1 MNMTELSTNIQS
13 MSLTNPNP
21 VKQKITKEE
30 TMLRSYNETFYS
42 SLKNLSFIK
51 DPLPIEEKLMYH
63 FEQNDSASVS
73 STIGQLES
81 TLQELLVKKKEI
93 KEKINELNGE
103 IKALRKEIDK
113 IDENY
118 DLFSPQIKILSNEI
132 NKFVDKQKYEN
143 FRLKE
148 EISILEKEKNEIQQG
163 IYDSLGYLNKL
174 EKIVGVKSKTYT
186 YYYDQTM
193 SEGELASKFIIK
205 DEEI

>member
-1 MNMTELSTNIQS
+1 MNNSTDISTSIKNVS
-13 MSLTNPNP
+13 KPGKL
-21 VKQKITKEE
+21 TKEE

-81 TLQELLVKKKEI
+81 TLQELLMKNKEI
-93 KEKINELNGE
+93 KEKISELNSEIQVLKKDINKIGE
-103 IKALRKEIDK
+103 H
-113 IDENY
+113 Y
-118 DLFSPQIKILSNEI
+118 GVYSPQIKILSEAI
-132 NKFVDKQKYEN
+132 KDFVEKQKLEN
-143 FRLKE
+143 YRLKE
-148 EISILEKEKNEIQQG
+148 EINILEKEKNEIQQG

-174 EKIVGVKSKTYT
+174 EKIVGIKSKTYT

-193 SEGELASKFIIK
+193 SEGELSSKFIIK
-205 DEEI
+205 DEDI

>member
-1 MNMTELSTNIQS
+1 MNNTSELSTSIKTS
-13 MSLTNPNP
+13 TKPGKL
-21 VKQKITKEE
+21 TKEE

-73 STIGQLES
+73 STRGQLES
-81 TLQELLVKKKEI
+81 TLEELLIKNKEI
-93 KEKINELNGE
+93 KEKIVKLNGE
-103 IKALRKEIDK
+103 IQTLKADINK
-113 IDENY
+113 INENFAPY
-118 DLFSPQIKILSNEI
+118 APQIKILSNAIKE
-132 NKFVDKQKYEN
+132 FVEKQKLEN
-143 FRLKE
+143 YRLKE
-148 EISILEKEKNEIQQG
+148 EINLLEKEKNEIQQG

-174 EKIVGVKSKTYT
+174 EKVVGIKSKTYT

-205 DEEI
+205 DEDI

>member
-1 MNMTELSTNIQS
+1 MNNSTDISTSIKNVS
-13 MSLTNPNP
+13 KTGKL
-21 VKQKITKEE
+21 TKEE

-81 TLQELLVKKKEI
+81 TLQELLIKNKEI
-93 KEKINELNGE
+93 KEKISELNSE
-103 IKALRKEIDK
+103 IQVLKKEINK
-113 IDENY
+113 IGEHY
-118 DLFSPQIKILSNEI
+118 GVYSPQIKILSEAI
-132 NKFVDKQKYEN
+132 KDFVEKQKLEN
-143 FRLKE
+143 YRLKE

-174 EKIVGVKSKTYT
+174 EKIVGIKSKTYT

-193 SEGELASKFIIK
+193 SEGELSSKFLIK
-205 DEEI
+205 DEDI

>member
-1 MNMTELSTNIQS
+1 MNNTSELSTSIKTS
-13 MSLTNPNP
+13 TKPGKL
-21 VKQKITKEE
+21 TKEE

-81 TLQELLVKKKEI
+81 TLEELLIKNKEI
-93 KEKINELNGE
+93 KEKIVELNGE
-103 IKALRKEIDK
+103 IQTLKADINK
-113 IDENY
+113 INDNFAPY
-118 DLFSPQIKILSNEI
+118 APQIKILSNAIKE
-132 NKFVDKQKYEN
+132 FVEKQKLEN
-143 FRLKE
+143 YRLRD
-148 EISILEKEKNEIQQG
+148 EITLLEKEKNEIQQG

-174 EKIVGVKSKTYT
+174 EKVVGIKSKTYT

-205 DEEI
+205 DEDI

>member
-1 MNMTELSTNIQS
+1 MNNTSELSTSIKTS
-13 MSLTNPNP
+13 TKPGKL
-21 VKQKITKEE
+21 TKEE

-81 TLQELLVKKKEI
+81 TLEELLIKNKEI
-93 KEKINELNGE
+93 KEKIVELNGE
-103 IKALRKEIDK
+103 IQTLKADINK
-113 IDENY
+113 INENFAPY
-118 DLFSPQIKILSNEI
+118 APQIKILSNAIKE
-132 NKFVDKQKYEN
+132 FVEKQKLEN
-143 FRLKE
+143 YRLKE
-148 EISILEKEKNEIQQG
+148 EINLLEKEKNEIQQG

-174 EKIVGVKSKTYT
+174 EKVVGIKSKTYT

-205 DEEI
+205 DEDI

>member
-1 MNMTELSTNIQS
+1 MNNTSELSTSIKTS
-13 MSLTNPNP
+13 TKPGKL
-21 VKQKITKEE
+21 TKEE
-30 TMLRSYNETFYS
+30 AMLRSYNETFYS

-81 TLQELLVKKKEI
+81 TLEDLLIKNKEI
-93 KEKINELNGE
+93 KEKIVELNGE
-103 IKALRKEIDK
+103 IQTLKADINK
-113 IDENY
+113 INDNFAPY
-118 DLFSPQIKILSNEI
+118 APQIKILSNAIKE
-132 NKFVDKQKYEN
+132 FVEKQKLEN
-143 FRLKE
+143 YRLKE
-148 EISILEKEKNEIQQG
+148 EINLLEKEKNEIQQG

-174 EKIVGVKSKTYT
+174 EKVVGIKSKTYT

-205 DEEI
+205 DEDI

>member
-1 MNMTELSTNIQS
+1 MNNTSDLSTSIKT
-13 MSLTNPNP
+13 MTKPGKL
-21 VKQKITKEE
+21 TKEE

-63 FEQNDSASVS
+63 FEQTDSASVS

-81 TLQELLVKKKEI
+81 TLEELLIKNKEI
-93 KEKINELNGE
+93 KEKIVELNGE
-103 IKALRKEIDK
+103 IQTLKTDINK
-113 IDENY
+113 INENY
-118 DLFSPQIKILSNEI
+118 GIYSPQIKILSNAV
-132 NKFVDKQKYEN
+132 KDFVEKQKLEN
-143 FRLKE
+143 YRLKE
-148 EISILEKEKNEIQQG
+148 EINLLEKEKNEIQQG

-174 EKIVGVKSKTYT
+174 EKVVGIKSKTYT

-205 DEEI
+205 DEDI

>member
-1 MNMTELSTNIQS
+1 MNNTSDLSTSIKT
-13 MSLTNPNP
+13 MTKPGKL
-21 VKQKITKEE
+21 TKEE

-81 TLQELLVKKKEI
+81 TLEELLIKNKEI
-93 KEKINELNGE
+93 KEKIVELNGE
-103 IKALRKEIDK
+103 IQTLKTDINK
-113 IDENY
+113 INENY
-118 DLFSPQIKILSNEI
+118 GIYSPQIKILSNAV
-132 NKFVDKQKYEN
+132 KDFVEKQKLEN
-143 FRLKE
+143 YRLKE
-148 EISILEKEKNEIQQG
+148 EINLLEKEKNEIQQG

-174 EKIVGVKSKTYT
+174 EKVVGIKSKTYT

-205 DEEI
+205 DEDI

>member
-1 MNMTELSTNIQS
+1 MNNTTTDLSTNIKS
-13 MSLTNPNP
+13 SIKPAKL
-21 VKQKITKEE
+21 TKEE

-81 TLQELLVKKKEI
+81 TLQELLIKNKEI
-93 KEKINELNGE
+93 KEKISELSGE
-103 IKALRKEIDK
+103 IKVLKGEIDK
-113 IDENY
+113 IGEHY
-118 DLFSPQIKILSNEI
+118 GVFSPEIKILSQAI
-132 NKFVDKQKYEN
+132 KDFVEKQKLEN
-143 FRLKE
+143 YRLRD
-148 EISILEKEKNEIQQG
+148 EITLLEKEKIEIQQG

-174 EKIVGVKSKTYT
+174 EKIVGIKSKTYT

-193 SEGELASKFIIK
+193 SEGELSSKFLIK
-205 DEEI
+205 DEDI

>member
-1 MNMTELSTNIQS
+1 MNNTSELSTTIKTS
-13 MSLTNPNP
+13 TKPGKL
-21 VKQKITKEE
+21 TKEE

-81 TLQELLVKKKEI
+81 TLEELLIKNKEI
-93 KEKINELNGE
+93 KEKIIELNGE
-103 IKALRKEIDK
+103 IQTLKADINK
-113 IDENY
+113 INSNFAPY
-118 DLFSPQIKILSNEI
+118 GPQIKILSKAIKE
-132 NKFVDKQKYEN
+132 FAEKQKLEN
-143 FRLKE
+143 YRLKE
-148 EISILEKEKNEIQQG
+148 EINLLEKEKNEIQQG

-174 EKIVGVKSKTYT
+174 EKVVGIKSKTYT

-205 DEEI
+205 DEDI

>member
-1 MNMTELSTNIQS
+1 MNNTSDLSTSIKT
-13 MSLTNPNP
+13 MTKPGKL
-21 VKQKITKEE
+21 TKEE

-51 DPLPIEEKLMYH
+51 DPLPLEEKLMYH

-81 TLQELLVKKKEI
+81 TLEELLIKNKEI
-93 KEKINELNGE
+93 KEKIVELNGE
-103 IKALRKEIDK
+103 IQTLKTDINK
-113 IDENY
+113 INENY
-118 DLFSPQIKILSNEI
+118 GIYSPQIKILSNAV
-132 NKFVDKQKYEN
+132 KDFVEKQKLEN
-143 FRLKE
+143 YRLKE
-148 EISILEKEKNEIQQG
+148 EINLLEKEKNEIQQG

-174 EKIVGVKSKTYT
+174 EKVVGIKSKTYT

-205 DEEI
+205 DEDI

>member
-1 MNMTELSTNIQS
+1 MNITELSTNIQS
-13 MSLTNPNP
+13 MSLTNPNQI
-21 VKQKITKEE
+21 KSKLTKEE

-81 TLQELLVKKKEI
+81 TLQELLVKNKEI
-93 KEKINELNGE
+93 KEKIIELTGE
-103 IKALRKEIDK
+103 IKVLKNEINK
-113 IDENY
+113 IGENY
-118 DLFSPQIKILSNEI
+118 DLFSPQIKILSKEI
-132 NKFVDKQKYEN
+132 NNFVEKQKYEN
-143 FRLKE
+143 IRLKE

-174 EKIVGVKSKTYT
+174 EKVVGIKSKTYT

-193 SEGELASKFIIK
+193 SEGELSSKFIIK
-205 DEEI
+205 DEDI

>member
-1 MNMTELSTNIQS
+1 MNNTSELSTSIKTS
-13 MSLTNPNP
+13 TKPGKL
-21 VKQKITKEE
+21 TKEE
-30 TMLRSYNETFYS
+30 AMLRSYNETFYS

-81 TLQELLVKKKEI
+81 TLEELLIKNKEI
-93 KEKINELNGE
+93 KEKIVELNGE
-103 IKALRKEIDK
+103 IQTLKADINK
-113 IDENY
+113 INENFAPY
-118 DLFSPQIKILSNEI
+118 APQIKILSNAIKE
-132 NKFVDKQKYEN
+132 FVEKQKLEN
-143 FRLKE
+143 YRLKE
-148 EISILEKEKNEIQQG
+148 EINLLEKEKNEIQQG

-174 EKIVGVKSKTYT
+174 EKVVGIKSKTYT

-205 DEEI
+205 DEDI

>member
-1 MNMTELSTNIQS
+1 MNNNSELSTTIKSS
-13 MSLTNPNP
+13 MKPAKL
-21 VKQKITKEE
+21 TKEE

-51 DPLPIEEKLMYH
+51 DPLPVEEKLMYH

-81 TLQELLVKKKEI
+81 TLQELLLKNKEI
-93 KEKINELNGE
+93 KEKISELSGE
-103 IKALRKEIDK
+103 IQVLKGEINK
-113 IDENY
+113 IGDHY
-118 DLFSPQIKILSNEI
+118 GVYSPEIKILSDAIKN
-132 NKFVDKQKYEN
+132 FVEKQKLEN
-143 FRLKE
+143 YRLKE
-148 EISILEKEKNEIQQG
+148 EINILEKEKNEIQQG

-174 EKIVGVKSKTYT
+174 EKIVGIKSKTYT

-205 DEEI
+205 DEDI

>member
-1 MNMTELSTNIQS
+1 MNNTSELSTSIKTS
-13 MSLTNPNP
+13 TKPGKL
-21 VKQKITKEE
+21 TKEE

-81 TLQELLVKKKEI
+81 TLEELLIKNKEI
-93 KEKINELNGE
+93 KEKIVELNGE
-103 IKALRKEIDK
+103 IQTLKADINK
-113 IDENY
+113 INDNFAPY
-118 DLFSPQIKILSNEI
+118 APQIKILSNAIKE
-132 NKFVDKQKYEN
+132 FVEKQKLEN
-143 FRLKE
+143 YRLKE
-148 EISILEKEKNEIQQG
+148 EINLLEKEKNEIQQG

-174 EKIVGVKSKTYT
+174 EKVVGIKSKTYT

>member
-1 MNMTELSTNIQS
+1 MNNTSDLSTSIKT
-13 MSLTNPNP
+13 MTKPGKL
-21 VKQKITKEE
+21 TKEE

-81 TLQELLVKKKEI
+81 TLEELLIKNKEI
-93 KEKINELNGE
+93 KEKIVELNGE
-103 IKALRKEIDK
+103 IQTLKTDINK
-113 IDENY
+113 INENY
-118 DLFSPQIKILSNEI
+118 GIYSPQIKILSNAV
-132 NKFVDKQKYEN
+132 KDFVEKQKLEN
-143 FRLKE
+143 YRLKD
-148 EISILEKEKNEIQQG
+148 EITLLEKEKNEIQQG

-174 EKIVGVKSKTYT
+174 EKVVGIKSKTYT

-205 DEEI
+205 DEDI

>member
-1 MNMTELSTNIQS
+1 MNNNSEI
-13 MSLTNPNP
+13 LTRIKSYMKPT
-21 VKQKITKEE
+21 KLTKEE

-51 DPLPIEEKLMYH
+51 DPLPVEEKLMYH

-81 TLQELLVKKKEI
+81 TLQELLLKNKEI
-93 KEKINELNGE
+93 KEKISELSGE
-103 IKALRKEIDK
+103 IQVLKGEINK
-113 IDENY
+113 IGDHY
-118 DLFSPQIKILSNEI
+118 GVYSPEIKILSDAIKN
-132 NKFVDKQKYEN
+132 FVEKQKLEN
-143 FRLKE
+143 YRLKE
-148 EISILEKEKNEIQQG
+148 EINILEKEKNEIQQG

-174 EKIVGVKSKTYT
+174 EKIVGIKSKTYT

-205 DEEI
+205 DEDI

>member
-1 MNMTELSTNIQS
+1 MNNTSDLSTSIKT
-13 MSLTNPNP
+13 MTKPGKL
-21 VKQKITKEE
+21 TKEE

-51 DPLPIEEKLMYH
+51 DPLPVEEKLMYH

-81 TLQELLVKKKEI
+81 TLEELLIKNKEI
-93 KEKINELNGE
+93 KEKIVELNGE
-103 IKALRKEIDK
+103 IQTLKTDINK
-113 IDENY
+113 INENY
-118 DLFSPQIKILSNEI
+118 GIYSPQIKILSNAIKE
-132 NKFVDKQKYEN
+132 FVDKQKLEN
-143 FRLKE
+143 YRLKE
-148 EISILEKEKNEIQQG
+148 EINLLEKEKNEIQQG

-174 EKIVGVKSKTYT
+174 EKVVGIKSKTYT

-205 DEEI
+205 DEDI

>member
-1 MNMTELSTNIQS
+1 MNNNSELSTTIKSS
-13 MSLTNPNP
+13 MKPAKL
-21 VKQKITKEE
+21 TKEE

-51 DPLPIEEKLMYH
+51 DPLPVEEKLMYH

-81 TLQELLVKKKEI
+81 TLQELLLKNKEI
-93 KEKINELNGE
+93 KEKISELSGE
-103 IKALRKEIDK
+103 IQVLKGEINK
-113 IDENY
+113 IGDHY
-118 DLFSPQIKILSNEI
+118 RVYSPEIKILSDAIKN
-132 NKFVDKQKYEN
+132 FVEKQKLEN
-143 FRLKE
+143 YRLKE
-148 EISILEKEKNEIQQG
+148 EINILEKEKNEIQQG

-174 EKIVGVKSKTYT
+174 EKIVGIKSKTYT

-205 DEEI
+205 DEDI